1 MTKPETLL
9 GYGQVYKHIYNG
21 SPRGRREKENY
32 FKNVM
37 AKNFSDLITVM
48 NLYIQESQQTPSRI
62 TQRHL
67 HQDTL
72 LPNC

>member
-1 MTKPETLL
+1 MGVPEEEER
-9 GYGQVYKHIYNG
+9 K
-21 SPRGRREKENY
+21 KNY